1 MFLAH
6 GATHPG
12 RVRAINEDAFLIEPD
27 LGLFAVADG
36 MGGHNAGEVA
46 SKLALEAIRSF
57 VARSAGGADFTWPYG
72 INPSLSFQGNRL
84 MTAVKLANR
93 RVFKAGE
100 THDEYAGLGTTI
112 VAVLIDDG
120 HASFCGVG
128 DSRIYA
134 AHDGVIEQVTED
146 DSWVAAA
153 LGPEAAK
160 DPAAIAHNPMRHVL
174 TSAVGAQ
181 ADVDVEVS
189 ERALHQDETLLL
201 STDGL
206 HGPLD
211 QKAILDCLAAHTSP
225 DTTAEQLV
233 QLALDKD
240 GRDNITAIVVR
251 WTKDGR
257 A

>member
-1 MFLAH
+1 MYLAH

-12 RVRAINEDAFLIEPD
+12 RVRKINEDAFLIEPE

-46 SKLALEAIRSF
+46 SKLALEAVRSF

-72 INPSLSFQGNRL
+72 INPSLSFRGNRL

-120 HASFCGVG
+120 QASFCGVG

-134 AHDGVIEQVTED
+134 VHDGQIEQVTED
-146 DSWVAAA
+146 DSWIAAA
-153 LGPEAAK
+153 LGRDVAQ

-174 TSAVGAQ
+174 TSAVGARP
-181 ADVDVEVS
+181 DVDVEVS
-189 ERALHQDETLLL
+189 ERALRPGETLLL

-206 HGPLD
+206 HGVLD
-211 QKAILDCLAAHTSP
+211 RDAILRCLAANQAP
-225 DTTAEQLV
+225 DTTADQLV
-233 QLALDKD
+233 HLALDTEAK
-240 GRDNITAIVVR
+240 DNITAVVLR
-251 WTKDGR
+251 WMKDGPL
-257 A
+257 